1 MREKSVTPL
10 FVFERGM
17 AAEIESGAEV
27 ELIARGPKG
36 SKAVDGWYIM
46 LRTTSGRSM
55 LVMNSN
61 EATIKFLKT
70 IAGVFKLLDRLPAR
84 EVRVPLQG
92 QVENEAELLAL
103 HVSRNTP
110 PAQPDDTAAVS

>member
-17 AAEIESGAEV
+17 AAEIEAGGQV

-36 SKAVDGWYIM
+36 SKAVEGWYIM
-46 LRTTSGRSM
+46 LSKSGGGGM

-70 IAGVFKLLDRLPAR
+70 IAGVFKLLERLPAR
-84 EVRVPLQG
+84 EVKVPLEG
-92 QVENEAELLAL
+92 QVESEAELLAL
-103 HVSRNTP
+103 HVARNSATIGDS
-110 PAQPDDTAAVS
+110 ASAN

>member
-1 MREKSVTPL
+1 MREKSAAPL

-17 AAEIESGAEV
+17 SSEIEAGAEV
-27 ELIARGPKG
+27 ELLARGPKG
-36 SKAVDGWYIM
+36 SKAVEGWYI
-46 LRTTSGRSM
+46 LLQTPGGRSM

-70 IAGVFKLLDRLPAR
+70 IAGVFKLLERLPAR

-92 QVENEAELLAL
+92 QVESEAELLAL
-103 HVSRNTP
+103 HVARNT
-110 PAQPDDTAAVS
+110 QPGNASVSPD